1 MFGISCRGATYAVR
15 ISARLNVSVEMPPC
29 VTDCARRHSH
39 AHSPQRIAPAAAEWL
54 ACEVRPC
61 MVPSGC
67 VHLYGC
73 PKALQAPK
81 FRRRRHLR
89 ARWCWVLTFERFFGR
104 EDGDKTRALASKK
117 MRNTQAVVSRCL
129 APLQSQQTLR
139 YGDSRLRLY
148 LRDFLAVRRWL
159 NTSSAGSKDA
169 QHSGRRN
176 QVPSTSSIAADAE
189 IWRFPITTVP

>member
-1 MFGISCRGATYAVR
+1 
-15 ISARLNVSVEMPPC
+15 
-29 VTDCARRHSH
+29 
-39 AHSPQRIAPAAAEWL
+39 
-54 ACEVRPC
+54 
-61 MVPSGC
+61 
-67 VHLYGC
+67 
-73 PKALQAPK
+73 
-81 FRRRRHLR
+81 
-89 ARWCWVLTFERFFGR
+89 
-104 EDGDKTRALASKK
+104 
-117 MRNTQAVVSRCL
+117 MRSTKAVVTMCL

-189 IWRFPITTVP
+189 IWRFPISTEAASGPSLRTSTPFLAYNRHVPCPTQRTHAIGLWVARNTAWCAPFSAKYLRNSAFLTRGCYTASTPSALRWAS